1 MGREMENWTIHWLDA
16 TGDCHDW
23 KDAVQA
29 EVLAAHEAMVAFVP
43 LAPLDILVERSS
55 EGVIPQIA
63 LQARA
68 TRAARL
74 SLVFD
79 PFSERFRPALKSG
92 ALQRQII
99 RAAHLSMRLA
109 GPGYGFTL
117 GGAMVSEGLAGQFV
131 RLVTGHTPEPWDM
144 AVPDLTP
151 FWPTQRELMNPRYDH
166 GLWFEGRGDKPLW
179 LGQTMGFKLAETWL
193 VSGAKIT
200 PERMI
205 DIPAPKVL
213 AANIAAEIAS

>member
-1 MGREMENWTIHWLDA
+1 MKNWTLHWLDA

-23 KDAVQA
+23 KAGIKA
-29 EVLAAHEAMVAFVP
+29 EIAAAHDAMGRFVTLSP
-43 LAPLDILVERSS
+43 QDILVERSN
-55 EGVIPQIA
+55 EGVIAQIA

-79 PFSERFRPALKSG
+79 PFNDNYHRALQSG

-131 RLVTGHTPEPWDM
+131 RLVTGAPPEPWDK
-144 AVPDLTP
+144 AVPDLSP
-151 FWPTQRELMNPRYDH
+151 YWPGQRELMNPRYDH
-166 GLWFEGRGDKPLW
+166 GLWFDGRGDKPLW
-179 LGQTMGFKLAETWL
+179 LGQSMGFKLAENWL
-193 VSGAKIT
+193 TSGAEIT

-213 AANIAAEIAS
+213 AANIATEKAS

>member
-1 MGREMENWTIHWLDA
+1 MNNWTVHWLDA
-16 TGDCHDW
+16 TGDCSDW
-23 KDAVQA
+23 KAGIKA
-29 EVLAAHEAMVAFVP
+29 EIAAAQEAMAAFVP
-43 LAPLDILVERSS
+43 LTPQDILIERGN
-55 EGVIPQIA
+55 EGIIPHIG

-68 TRAARL
+68 LRAARL

-79 PFSERFRPALKSG
+79 PFNDNYRRALKSG

-131 RLVTGHTPEPWDM
+131 RLVTGARPEPWDM
-144 AVPDLTP
+144 AVPDLSP
-151 FWPTQRELMNPRYDH
+151 YWPDQRELMNPRYDH
-166 GLWFEGRGDKPLW
+166 GLWFEGLGDKPLW
-179 LGQTMGFKLAETWL
+179 LGQSMGFKLAENWL
-193 VSGAKIT
+193 TSGAQIT

-213 AANIAAEIAS
+213 AANTATEQAS

>member
-1 MGREMENWTIHWLDA
+1 MKNWTVHWLDA

-23 KDAVQA
+23 KADITTEIAKAHDAMA
-29 EVLAAHEAMVAFVP
+29 AFVTLP
-43 LAPLDILVERSS
+43 AQDILVERSN

-68 TRAARL
+68 LRASRL

-79 PFSERFRPALKSG
+79 PFNDNYRRALQSG

-131 RLVTGHTPEPWDM
+131 RLVTGARPEPWDK
-144 AVPDLTP
+144 AVPDLSP
-151 FWPTQRELMNPRYDH
+151 YWPDQRELMNPRYDH
-166 GLWFEGRGDKPLW
+166 GLWFDGRGDKPLW
-179 LGQTMGFKLAETWL
+179 LGQSMGFKLVENWL
-193 VSGAKIT
+193 ISGAEIT

-205 DIPAPKVL
+205 TIPAPKVL
-213 AANIAAEIAS
+213 AANTAAELAS